1 MDKYINFLTKLGFTK
16 SQIEDIE
23 KDETDIDSILKDFNS
38 NKFELFKADADYNN
52 SLKSESKKQGLA
64 EAYTKAK
71 KTLNNKFALALTNKE
86 LDEIDY
92 DIVLERAQEKL
103 KGAGNE
109 EVSTLNNTIFDLN
122 TKLQNK
128 EAEIETE
135 RLKIKNEFDNKL
147 NNIQADSIFRKQVFS
162 KKRIIP
168 EDEAITYL
176 KTRLSIDGIS
186 TKVDDK
192 GNISFLK
199 DGYPLKKNDN
209 IGFETLESIDEKYLG
224 SFVEKS
230 NGSGTPQTQQTQGGN
245 NELVLSPTLQKYLEN
260 GVNN

>member
-147 NNIQADSIFRKQVFS
+147 NNIQADSIFRKQVLS

-209 IGFETLESIDEKYLG
+209 TGFETLESIDEKYLG